1 MSIIKS
7 CIIAFAMYSKIP
19 MPHVEWEEK
28 SMRYAMA
35 FFPLVGAV
43 IGGCMTAWWHVAAVR
58 NYNVL
63 FTGAVF
69 AVLPLL
75 ISGGIHMDG
84 FLDTMDALG
93 SYRPREEK
101 LDILKDPHAGAFAII
116 SAAAYMVLYTGGM
129 TQLQT
134 QKQVWLLSL
143 VFVLSR
149 SGSGLSMVTLPKAK
163 KDGILYTFSSAADVK
178 VLRFVMVCCL
188 LAAAAAMIW
197 IMPFRGSAVCVAA
210 IVCFFWYWRI
220 AVKEFGGITG
230 DLSGWFL
237 TVSELVMLY
246 VIIL

>member
-93 SYRPREEK
+93 SCRPREEK

-116 SAAAYMVLYTGGM
+116 SAAAYMALYTGGDD
-129 TQLQT
+129 TAPN
-134 QKQVWLLSL
+134 
-143 VFVLSR
+143 
-149 SGSGLSMVTLPKAK
+149 PKAGLAFISCLCLIK
-163 KDGILYTFSSAADVK
+163 KRKRPVHGDTAESKKGRHPVHIFFCCRCEGSPACHGVLYACRCGSHDMDHAVSGQCGVCGCHGLFFLVLADGGKRV
-178 VLRFVMVCCL
+178 
-188 LAAAAAMIW
+188 
-197 IMPFRGSAVCVAA
+197 
-210 IVCFFWYWRI
+210 WRNHR
-220 AVKEFGGITG
+220 
-230 DLSGWFL
+230 
-237 TVSELVMLY
+237 
-246 VIIL
+246 